1 MAVTATETDWLS
13 PELQRAA
20 VAALQILKGASSE
33 GQRNTLLD
41 IVGFRQGKER
51 GDCDVYVDTR
61 RALITDSPGPD
72 CVRIGRLSYK
82 MSKEHDVAAGHGKI
96 WCTAMMQLD
105 GKHPIRSRKELLGD
119 TNSCGSYIYPEDWA
133 GISYAHI
140 AVASLLSNAVR
151 DVLWDLHEQLPL

>member
-1 MAVTATETDWLS
+1 MEETQDLRTTAHSNSGVTQTGHTAPMQKEEDTTMAVTDTETSWLS

-51 GDCDVYVDTR
+51 GDGDVYVDTR
-61 RALITDSPGPD
+61 RALITDS
-72 CVRIGRLSYK
+72 
-82 MSKEHDVAAGHGKI
+82 
-96 WCTAMMQLD
+96 
-105 GKHPIRSRKELLGD
+105 
-119 TNSCGSYIYPEDWA
+119 CGSYIYPEDWA
-133 GISYAHI
+133 EISYAHI

-151 DVLWDLHEQLPL
+151 DVLWDLHEQLLL